1 MFRPAAFALSL
12 MFVAAAL
19 PAAAQD
25 HDCVVRQ
32 FSMARNVVNLE
43 PVGIVD
49 GAYPPDTERAYA
61 FARLDCSQ
69 VGQGGETFW
78 FHWMHNDREVG
89 KSKARVDISHNW
101 RIWSQSRIFPGDWA
115 VLLKD
120 GEGRLQAE
128 QRFVFTKPEDPAPA
142 N

>member
-1 MFRPAAFALSL
+1 MLRSVFLALP
-12 MFVAAAL
+12 FVLAAAL

-32 FSMARNVVNLE
+32 FVMARNVASLE
-43 PVGIVD
+43 PVGLVD
-49 GAYPPDTERAYA
+49 GSYPPDTERAYA

-69 VGQGGETFW
+69 VGPGGETFW
-78 FHWMHNDREVG
+78 FIWMHGDREVAR
-89 KSKARVDISHNW
+89 SKARVDISHNW
-101 RIWSQSRIFPGDWA
+101 RIWSQSRIFPGNWA

-128 QRFVFTKPEDPAPA
+128 QRFTFAKPGDTAA
-142 N
+142 VND